1 MKGVNVMDLR
11 SLYEVQEELRL
22 SPYATLSKNSKGRKI
37 PVEECP
43 VRTVFQRDRDKI
55 IHAKSFRRLM
65 HKTQV
70 FLAPEGDHYRTR
82 LTHTLEVSQIA
93 RTIARGLN
101 LNEDLTESIALSHDL
116 GHTPFGHTGERVL
129 NEICKNG
136 FKHYEQSLRVV
147 DILEGGKGLNL
158 TFEVRDGIKNH
169 AGENEAETLEG
180 RIIKLAD
187 RIAYINHDIDDA
199 VRGGVIK
206 SDDIP
211 KELKEILGF
220 KHGERIHNLICDIIA
235 SSKDKPEIKMSDVV
249 YEAMHELRKFMF
261 ENVYVDTV
269 AQKEEEKAKGII
281 YSLFEMFTRYPE
293 RLPCNS
299 QLMLN
304 TTDKEQVI
312 CDYIAGMTD
321 NFAIQTFNEHFIPRS
336 WSIK

>member
-1 MKGVNVMDLR
+1 MNLR
-11 SLYEVQEELRL
+11 ELYEIQETERL
-22 SPYATLSKNSKGRKI
+22 SPYATFSKNSKGREI

-116 GHTPFGHTGERVL
+116 GHTPFGHSGEKVL

-147 DILEGGKGLNL
+147 DILEGGTGLNL

-169 AGENEAETLEG
+169 AGDGEASTLEG

-206 SDDIP
+206 ASDIP
-211 KELKEILGF
+211 KSLTDILGY

-235 SSKDKPEIKMSDVV
+235 NSKERPEIKMSDVV
-249 YEAMHELRKFMF
+249 YKAMHDLRDFMF
-261 ENVYVDTV
+261 LNVYVDTV
-269 AQKEEEKAKGII
+269 AQQEEEKAKGII
-281 YSLFEMFTRYPE
+281 YSLFDMFMKYPE
-293 RLPCNS
+293 RLPKNS
-299 QLMLN
+299 QTMLSS
-304 TTDKEQVI
+304 TDKEQVI

-321 NFAIQTFNEHFIPRS
+321 KFAIQTFNEHFIPRS